1 MKAEHAVA
9 HAFIKEGTSTVFGL
23 LGDSQLAWWAEMA
36 KHPGMQIVDARDEGA
51 AVAMADGWARATGK
65 VGVASVT
72 HGPGLSRTATSLITA
87 TRYRTPLVVHTGAT
101 PFNKGQALQYMDQ
114 EKLVS
119 ATGAGCI
126 EALTPDYAET
136 AVRDAFYRAQVEQ
149 RPIVLSIPSDVQSKE
164 CNSKGDAY
172 QPSSAILRGRQRI
185 RPDLDRLQD
194 AVKILAA
201 ANKPIIMVGRGALE
215 PECVKIIERLGQ
227 RLGALIAPTLH
238 AKGVLGDSEYYAG
251 IAGLF
256 SSKAM
261 VQFCAEA
268 DCVLALG
275 TSMHSYAVMVK
286 GKPLYANARVV
297 HVDAQ
302 PHLMMGSGKGA
313 DCYIQGDAL
322 ATAAALDE
330 LLEKANVKKTGFRTA
345 AVAKALR
352 DAGDRD
358 EREIEPGTVD
368 PREAARIMDDL
379 LPPQVGL
386 VVGDGHYMSF
396 PIMLMKKRRG
406 PHIFSTAFGSI
417 GQGLSTA
424 IGATLG
430 VNAPL
435 LCVEGDGGALQNIQE
450 LDTAARLGIRLLYVV
465 MNDEAYGAEYH
476 KLKTKKLD
484 HNLSAV
490 RSPDFAAV
498 AKGFGCAGRTAKS
511 NADVESAVQEFLAGK
526 GPMVID
532 IKTSRNVVSIPYRRM
547 HLGEDV

>member
-1 MKAEHAVA
+1 MKVDHAVA
-9 HAFIKEGTSTVFGL
+9 HAFIKEGTTTVFGL
-23 LGDSQLAWWAEMA
+23 LGDSQLAWWPEMA
-36 KHPGMQIVDARDEGA
+36 RLGVKIVDARDEGA

-72 HGPGLSRTATSLITA
+72 HGPGVSRIATSLITA
-87 TRYRTPLVVHTGAT
+87 TRYRTPLVIHTGAT
-101 PFNKGQALQYMDQ
+101 PFNKEQALQYMDQ

-119 ATGAGCI
+119 ATGAGYI

-149 RPIVLSIPSDVQSKE
+149 RPMVLSIPSDVQSKE
-164 CNSKGDAY
+164 CNAKGDAY
-172 QPSSAILRGRQRI
+172 QPSSAILRGHQRI
-185 RPDLDRLQD
+185 RPDLDRLND
-194 AVKILAA
+194 AVKLLTN
-201 ANKPIIMVGRGALE
+201 ANKVIIMVGRGALE
-215 PECVKIIERLGQ
+215 PECVKVIDRLGE

-238 AKGVLGDSEYYAG
+238 AKGVLADSPYYAG

-256 SSKAM
+256 STKEMLGYA
-261 VQFCAEA
+261 AEA

-275 TSMHSYAVMVK
+275 TSMHSYAVTVR
-286 GKPLYANARVV
+286 GKPLYPNAKVV
-297 HVDAQ
+297 HVDTL

-322 ATAAALDE
+322 TTATALDE
-330 LLEKANVKKTGFRTA
+330 LITKGNVKKAGFRTA

-368 PREAARIMDDL
+368 PREVVRIMDDL

-396 PIMLMKKRRG
+396 PIMLMNKRRG

-424 IGATLG
+424 IGATIGL
-430 VNAPL
+430 NAPL

-450 LDTAARLGIRLLYVV
+450 LDTAARLGIPLLYVV
-465 MNDEAYGAEYH
+465 MNDDAYGAEYH

-484 HNLSAV
+484 HKLSAV

-511 NADVESAVQEFLAGK
+511 NADVERAVQEFLAGK

-532 IKTSRNVVSIPYRRM
+532 IKTSRNVISIPYRRM
-547 HLGEDV
+547 HLKEDV